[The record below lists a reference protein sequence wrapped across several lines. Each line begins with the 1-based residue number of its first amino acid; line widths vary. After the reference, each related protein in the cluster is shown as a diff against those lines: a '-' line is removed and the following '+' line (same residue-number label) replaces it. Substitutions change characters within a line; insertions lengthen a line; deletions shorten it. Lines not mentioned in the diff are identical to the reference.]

1 MLSSIK
7 DFFKQISSINKTEDG
22 ISSIIDLYKDIVDCL
37 KPLYSGN
44 NKNAENSILHIG
56 VFDTCFVSAYAITI
70 KDGTFKSKLYEKI
83 STELGISFADIIVHT
98 KDDNYPKDRTKI
110 KGRQACFYA
119 VLPITA
125 SVVSSKAQIE
135 VLHNRGK
142 LLKDVYVLS
151 LTDKEQS
158 WNIGRGKISQVGKGY
173 IRQNHIVF
181 DDDSTNECNKYVS
194 RNHAHI
200 EYSDGVGFLLYVDEG
215 GRRSVK
221 NRTRVIRCKEFMD
234 LESNMIVPV
243 QLQDGDQIELG
254 KHAILGFK
262 IIK

>member
-1 MLSSIK
+1 MFSCIK
-7 DFFKQISSINKTEDG
+7 SLLKQVGLANKAKDG
-22 ISSIIDLYKDIVDCL
+22 ISSIIDFYKDIVDCL
-37 KPLYSGN
+37 RPLYSGN

-56 VFDTCFVSAYAITI
+56 IFDSSFVSAYAITI

-83 STELGISFADIIVHT
+83 TTELGISFADIVVHT
-98 KDDNYPKDRTKI
+98 KDGNYPKDRSKI

-119 VLPITA
+119 VLPITV
-125 SVVSSKAQIE
+125 SVVSSKVQIE
-135 VLHNRGK
+135 VLHDRGK

-151 LTDKEQS
+151 STDKEQY

-173 IRQNHIVF
+173 IRQNHIIF
-181 DDDSTNECNKYVS
+181 DDDSVNECNKYVS

-200 EYSDGVGFLLYVDEG
+200 EYSEGVGFLLYVDEG

-221 NRTRVIRCKEFMD
+221 NRTRVIRGKEFMD
-234 LESNMIVPV
+234 LESNMIVPI

-262 IIK
+262 IVE

>member
-7 DFFKQISSINKTEDG
+7 KLLKQICSINKAEDG
-22 ISSIIDLYKDIVDCL
+22 ISSIIDFYKDIVDCL

-56 VFDTCFVSAYAITI
+56 VFDTGFVSAYAITI

-98 KDDNYPKDRTKI
+98 KDDMYPKDRSKI
-110 KGRQACFYA
+110 KGRKDCFYA
-119 VLPITA
+119 VLPITV
-125 SVVSSKAQIE
+125 SVVSSEAQIE

-151 LTDKEQS
+151 STDKEQS
-158 WNIGRGKISQVGKGY
+158 WNIGRGKISQVGRGY
-173 IRQNHIVF
+173 IRQNHIIF

-200 EYSDGVGFLLYVDEG
+200 EYSEGVGFLLYVDEG
-215 GRRSVK
+215 GRRIVK
-221 NRTRVIRCKEFMD
+221 NRTRVIRGKEYMD
-234 LESNMIVPV
+234 LESNTRVPI

-254 KHAILGFK
+254 KNAILGFK